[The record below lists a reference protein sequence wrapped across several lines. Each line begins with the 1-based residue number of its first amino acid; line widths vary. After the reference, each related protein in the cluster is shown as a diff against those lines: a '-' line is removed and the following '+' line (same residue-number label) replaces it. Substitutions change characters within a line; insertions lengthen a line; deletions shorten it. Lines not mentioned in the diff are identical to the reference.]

1 MLKGVLKKE
10 KRTSIALKSGI
21 LVASI
26 SLMFHGLLIQS
37 GIMPISETAIGL
49 PPDLAIVLSMSW
61 LVIGVTAFLSRIIDG
76 GISSV
81 LILLVYYV
89 LSLAQSL
96 FITGFISP
104 FTAYWIL
111 LMIITFAML
120 GKNGLLAGIMAF
132 IIAITV
138 SAVLNVES
146 HPEYAIMAIL
156 SGTSVIVCS
165 LVASSIY
172 FTQKIVNSKL
182 NESRERENVEK
193 GKVLT
198 LINNITDAIIS
209 TDEHGII
216 TMYNSAALNLIDT
229 NNKISG
235 KPIDEILRLETT
247 NKTPLDTFKE
257 LSKSIAIR
265 QRDDIIM
272 QVDSDE
278 ALRLEVTFAPVQG
291 GDKMSPDGYVLILR
305 DITKAKSLEEERDE
319 FISVVSHELRTPITI
334 AEGSLSNAKLLIEKG
349 VADKVPQAIDES
361 HKQILFLARMANDL
375 STLSRAE
382 RGVDDKPEII
392 NVAEFAAQLNDEYA
406 PQAAEKGLAFNLDI
420 DSSLGEV
427 KASSLYLQELLQN
440 FITNAIRYTPKGSVT
455 ISIKKQKD
463 GQIKFKVKDTGI
475 GIGKADLGKIFDKFY
490 RAEDYR
496 TRETSGSG
504 LGLYVAAKLARKLNC
519 KIEVQSRLNHGSA
532 FSFSLKPFK
541 K

>member
-26 SLMFHGLLIQS
+26 SLMFHGLLIQF

-76 GISSV
+76 GLSSI
-81 LILLVYYV
+81 LILIVYYV

-120 GKNGLLAGIMAF
+120 GKNGLLAGMMAF

-156 SGTSVIVCS
+156 SGTAVIVCS

-172 FTQKIVNSKL
+172 FTQKVVNSKL

-247 NKTPLDTFKE
+247 NKAPLDTFKE

-265 QRDDIIM
+265 Q
-272 QVDSDE
+272 
-278 ALRLEVTFAPVQG
+278 
-291 GDKMSPDGYVLILR
+291 LR

-349 VADKVPQAIDES
+349 AAKKVPQAIDES
-361 HKQILFLARMANDL
+361 YKQILFLARMANDL

-420 DSSLGEV
+420 GSSLGEV